1 MIHKQRVVSCSII
14 YNLFHSP
21 FGVHAD
27 KSYSELVIWDSLLFS
42 LHMLCKQNTA
52 VNWPEMV
59 WHSPHYI
66 CNRSRVIEIV
76 ELNVPDRS
84 KHENSENWI
93 VQMKDLRTILVLE
106 AHLKTLTLNPHL
118 TELLNPLPCH
128 SACKQWRCKAL

>member
-14 YNLFHSP
+14 SNLFNSP

-27 KSYSELVIWDSLLFS
+27 KSYAELVIWDSLLFS
-42 LHMLCKQNTA
+42 LHMLCKQKAA

-59 WHSPHYI
+59 WHSPQYRS
-66 CNRSRVIEIV
+66 NRSRVIEIV

-93 VQMKDLRTILVLE
+93 VQMKEYNFGSRDTLE
-106 AHLKTLTLNPHL
+106 KTYAKSSLNWIVKP
-118 TELLNPLPCH
+118 TPLPL
-128 SACKQWRCKAL
+128 SM